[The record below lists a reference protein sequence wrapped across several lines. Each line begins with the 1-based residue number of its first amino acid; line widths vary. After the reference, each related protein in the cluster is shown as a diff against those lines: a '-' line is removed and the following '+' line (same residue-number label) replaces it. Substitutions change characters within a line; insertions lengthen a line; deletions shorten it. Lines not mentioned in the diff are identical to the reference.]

1 MAIKITSQ
9 IGTDKGIATEAYV
22 RISEYQISKYGS
34 ANFTIELYNSKEDA
48 NKVDSRQY
56 NSWKATNLEIGNSL
70 NISLTKEVEVE
81 IDGKI
86 ITQVVPDLSTAV
98 GRDIFFF
105 GYSHLKQKLID
116 IFGKENVI
124 DC

>member
-1 MAIKITSQ
+1 MAIKIKSQ
-9 IGTDKGIATEAYV
+9 IGTDKGITSEAYV
-22 RISEYQISKYGS
+22 RISEYRLSKYGS
-34 ANFTIELYNSKEDA
+34 ANFIIELYKSKSDA
-48 NKVDSRQY
+48 DNVDSRQY
-56 NSWKATNLEIGNSL
+56 NSLVAVNSQIGNSL
-70 NISLTKEVEVE
+70 DVNLTKEVEVE
-81 IDGKI
+81 VDGKT
-86 ITQVVPDLSTAV
+86 ITQVVPDLSSAV

>member
-9 IGTDKGIATEAYV
+9 IGTDKGITKEAYV
-22 RISEYQISKYGS
+22 RISEYQLSKYGS

-48 NKVDSRQY
+48 DKVDLKQF
-56 NSWKATNLEIGNSL
+56 NSYLAKNSQIGDSL
-70 NISLTKEVEVE
+70 DVSLKKEVEVE
-81 IDGKI
+81 IDGKVI
-86 ITQVVPDLSTAV
+86 VQLVPDLSSAV

-116 IFGKENVI
+116 IFGKSNVI

>member
-1 MAIKITSQ
+1 MAIKILSQ
-9 IGTDKGIATEAYV
+9 IGTDKGITNQAYV
-22 RISEYQISKYGS
+22 RISEYQLSKYGS
-34 ANFTIELYNSKEDA
+34 ANFTIELYNSKDDA
-48 NKVDSRQY
+48 DKVDSRQY
-56 NSWKATNLEIGNSL
+56 SSLAASNSEIGNSL
-70 NISLTKEVEVE
+70 NVNLTKEVEIEV
-81 IDGKI
+81 DGKI